1 MLNKRQT
8 TGRVLSV
15 SKIRRRQVRKPRKLL
30 EATPQD
36 WAKWERFA
44 KLEGLN
50 WSEFARRALEQ
61 RCSSVAELEQF
72 AIEKQRDPS
81 VELRAALQERLPGFR
96 SGAQLANGNSE
107 RLSEKPRQKNGAAAR
122 AKNGSAVR
130 RGKGSSRS

>member
-15 SKIRRRQVRKPRKLL
+15 SKIRRRQKRKPRKLL

-36 WAKWERFA
+36 WAKWERAA

-61 RCSSVAELEQF
+61 RSSSVAELEQF
-72 AIEKQRDPS
+72 AGERP
-81 VELRAALQERLPGFR
+81 ELRAAMRERLPG
-96 SGAQLANGNSE
+96 
-107 RLSEKPRQKNGAAAR
+107 LSEKPASKNGADAASKKR
-122 AKNGSAVR
+122 AAGA

>member
-1 MLNKRQT
+1 
-8 TGRVLSV
+8 V
-15 SKIRRRQVRKPRKLL
+15 SKIRRRQKRKPRKLL

-61 RCSSVAELEQF
+61 RCSSVAELERF
-72 AIEKQRDPS
+72 AIERQNDSSPS
-81 VELRAALQERLPGFR
+81 LQASLRARLPG
-96 SGAQLANGNSE
+96 SAGA
-107 RLSEKPRQKNGAAAR
+107 LSEKPAAKKGAGG
-122 AKNGSAVR
+122 AKKKLPSVL

>member
-61 RCSSVAELEQF
+61 RCSSLAELEHVAEQPQS
-72 AIEKQRDPS
+72 ALTHIA
-81 VELRAALQERLPGFR
+81 LRARLPG
-96 SGAQLANGNSE
+96 
-107 RLSEKPRQKNGAAAR
+107 LSEKPASKNGAAAR
-122 AKNGSAVR
+122 AKNGAAVR
-130 RGKGSSRS
+130 RGKGGSRS

>member
-72 AIEKQRDPS
+72 AIEKRDDPS
-81 VELRAALQERLPGFR
+81 PSLRAALLKNLPG
-96 SGAQLANGNSE
+96 
-107 RLSEKPRQKNGAAAR
+107 LSEKPATKNGTATAAKKR
-122 AKNGSAVR
+122 AAVV

>member
-15 SKIRRRQVRKPRKLL
+15 SKIRRRQKRKPRKLL

-61 RCSSVAELEQF
+61 RCSSVAELAEF
-72 AIEKQRDPS
+72 ADALPAQS
-81 VELRAALQERLPGFR
+81 ELTRESFRARLPG
-96 SGAQLANGNSE
+96 
-107 RLSEKPRQKNGAAAR
+107 LSEKPAPKNGAAGATKKR
-122 AKNGSAVR
+122 AAAA